1 MKAFLAAL
9 QFLTL
14 CPWPRR
20 AERSADEIG
29 AGAAFFPLV
38 GLILG
43 AVVVA
48 ADGLLRPYLPPALL
62 AVVLAALLALLS
74 RGFHLDGLADTF
86 DGLGAGGARER
97 VLAVMDDPRAG
108 VFGVIAVV
116 FVILVKVAALA
127 ALDADRWRALLVAP
141 MIARW
146 AMVWFAYRSTA
157 AKRGLAALLLAR
169 MDGARLLLATIFT
182 LVAAAVFSGARGLA
196 VMALVALLA
205 FAAKKYF
212 HRRLGGL
219 TGDLFGA
226 VAELSEAAALA
237 AFAAGQR

>member
-1 MKAFLAAL
+1 MKPFLAAL

-14 CPWPRR
+14 VPWPRR

-29 AGAAFFPLV
+29 AGAGFFPV
-38 GLILG
+38 IGFILG
-43 AVVVA
+43 TAVA
-48 ADGLLRPYLPPALL
+48 AADALLRPYVPAVLLSVILVALL
-62 AVVLAALLALLS
+62 AVLS
-74 RGFHLDGLADTF
+74 RGFHLDGLADSF
-86 DGLGAGGARER
+86 DGLGAGGSRER

-108 VFGVIAVV
+108 VFGVVAII

-141 MIARW
+141 AVARW

-157 AKRGLAALLLAR
+157 AKEGLAAILLAR
-169 MDGARLLLATIFT
+169 MDATKMLFATVFAVI
-182 LVAAAVFSGARGLA
+182 AAAGFSGGRGVAIMA
-196 VMALVALLA
+196 VIALLTL
-205 FAAKKYF
+205 AAKKYF
-212 HRRLGGL
+212 HQRLGGL

-237 AFAAGQR
+237 AFAVGQR